1 MRFAIRSAGVV
12 LIGIVAAVLL
22 ALTTTMTSALAAT
35 ALMVGGI
42 GASVLPDSTMSGVL
56 NGAYTTGKDVSK
68 TPSVWCQLCGPT
80 WQREYVPWSG
90 SFILGQSIPDGANT
104 LYNEILATPGPKTV
118 VGMSAGSLVVEEAL
132 RQLANLPASQ
142 RPDPSQLNFVFIADS
157 SRQPFFSSPG
167 SLTTLVG
174 YMFQPP
180 AQTPYNVTVVTYEY
194 DGLSDLPDNLFNG
207 VAVANAMAGAILLHN
222 ATFFADLSN
231 VPAQNITTTTNSA
244 GGVTTSYLIPAQT
257 LPLVQLMPWLAP
269 MEESLKQQVDAGY
282 SRNDQPAVTSSP
294 FSALTTDTK
303 LLSFA
308 STVDPPVDPVT
319 QPVEAPAQAD
329 QAFTNAT
336 DELANTTAK
345 VGAQAD
351 QELANTTDGLANTTA
366 KVGAQ
371 ADQELANTTDG
382 LANTTAKVG
391 DQADQELANTT
402 DEPANT
408 TAKVGDQTE
417 QELANTTDEPAKA
430 TAEAPAHADEGLG
443 TATEAVSKKVT
454 DGNKVSPLTTAE
466 TTRSSSGW
474 KPGDGFQAVEGAIHR
489 LFSGKTASTS
499 TTTGAPT
506 SDTSTKTG
514 SETSSSQSS
523 SSDSGSTP

>member
-1 MRFAIRSAGVV
+1 MRVAIRSAGVV
-12 LIGIVAAVLL
+12 LIAIVAAVVL

-68 TPSVWCQLCGPT
+68 TPSVWCKLCGPT

-90 SFILGQSIPDGANT
+90 SLILGQSIPDGANT

-157 SRQPFFSSPG
+157 SRQPFFSIPG
-167 SLTTLVG
+167 PLTTLFG

-180 AQTPYNVTVVTYEY
+180 AQTPYNVTVVKYEY

-269 MEESLKQQVDAGY
+269 IEQTLKQQVDAGY
-282 SRNDQPAVTSSP
+282 NRNNPAAVTSSAAA
-294 FSALTTDTK
+294 ALTTATK
-303 LLSFA
+303 VQSF
-308 STVDPPVDPVT
+308 TLPVDPPVDAPT
-319 QPVEAPAQAD
+319 KPVEAPAQAD
-329 QAFTNAT
+329 QG
-336 DELANTTAK
+336 LANA
-345 VGAQAD
+345 
-351 QELANTTDGLANTTA
+351 TDGLAKATA
-366 KVGAQ
+366 EAP
-371 ADQELANTTDG
+371 ANATDG
-382 LANTTAKVG
+382 LAKATAEAPANATDGLAKATAEAPA
-391 DQADQELANTT
+391 QADEGLTNAHQAPANATDGLAKATAEAPAQADEGLANAHQA
-402 DEPANT
+402 PAN
-408 TAKVGDQTE
+408 A
-417 QELANTTDEPAKA
+417 TDGLAKA

-454 DGNKVSPLTTAE
+454 DGNKVSPSTTAE

-506 SDTSTKTG
+506 SDTSTTTG
-514 SETSSSQSS
+514 SETSPRQSS
-523 SSDSGSTP
+523 SSGSGSTP